1 MGIIQEDTHWWFG
14 SSADGTRSG
23 LFPAAYVALLESP
36 AEPEPESEAEE
47 EAPPPPTAPAI
58 SAVPEPEP
66 EPAAAGFTAV
76 ALYEYA
82 GCYSLEFAI

>member
-1 MGIIQEDTHWWFG
+1 MGIIQEDSHWWFG

-47 EAPPPPTAPAI
+47 EAPPPPTAPAAEDRDQNDDVGLLPM
-58 SAVPEPEP
+58 SLSGGSGGVD
-66 EPAAAGFTAV
+66 V
-76 ALYEYA
+76 AIL
-82 GCYSLEFAI
+82 